1 MERLRT
7 GFEKAK
13 EFAVS
18 NPLAFVSFA
27 VWVVTLVVV
36 YLRDRSWA
44 STVRDL
50 ERALSAVEFDK
61 NRLMEEVQSV
71 KGENIQELCKVAF
84 ELMQKSASESAEA
97 LAREIPKYFGSSTF
111 LQIIF
116 LLSCILFEFNLLF
129 SGLSLK
135 VGGKNVNSVLIIQTL
150 NFLSKYHP
158 ITSLIFG
165 VFVILRSGFA
175 WIGLLDRSNYV
186 DEMLRWQ
193 LSFYLAGVLAYVIN
207 NLAGAKKY
215 LPKDWNDWQE
225 SLKQSSWWI
234 WLLSRASGLHNPN
247 LAGVN
252 LLWLAL
258 KTVFAYGIRY
268 FFYYRRQGCAFDDRN
283 HVFFINTIVHI
294 WVVFLSA
301 LLFYL
306 PVIFLNL
313 NRLQQEYPTTWFVAL
328 VRRTV
333 LTWMQAINRWMS
345 DQQTLG
351 LYTFFL
357 MVILAVYVF
366 RFLYFLW
373 TAKCTWYAWFVSW
386 IFVHIHIA
394 LVLFALPGLNFLMQ
408 RLKMHKM
415 VRTPF
420 VEKFG
425 EGLLQVNQGRQ
436 EKDATSEGSEVPSSD
451 TGAAPDGDN
460 GPKLNTD
467 EAKRLGETYYEE
479 TLLSA
484 MLYGV
489 FTDLSPLKQ
498 EREDKKK
505 QEAAN
510 TEEKKAPEE
519 EDLEDQELYMVFN
532 LVLQSDLLAMEEED
546 AAAAA
551 AEEEA
556 QEQASPSPS
565 KAAKTEFE
573 SSASADGDFSTE
585 GSDDATLHH
594 RRPHAVDQEQ
604 EEEHPKEPVHY
615 EHDKL
620 D

>member
-1 MERLRT
+1 MESLRT
-7 GFEKAK
+7 GFEKVK
-13 EFAVS
+13 EFATS
-18 NPLAFVSFA
+18 NPLAFVSFS
-27 VWVVTLVVV
+27 VWVVTLVLV

-61 NRLMEEVQSV
+61 NRLMEEVHNF
-71 KGENIQELCKVAF
+71 KGEDIQELCKVAF
-84 ELMQKSASESAEA
+84 ELLQKSANESVEA
-97 LAREIPKYFGSSTF
+97 LAREIPKYFSSSTF
-111 LQIIF
+111 LQIVF
-116 LLSCILFEFNLLF
+116 LLSCILFEFNLLY

-135 VGGKNVNSVLIIQTL
+135 VAGKNVNSVLIIQTL

-175 WIGLLDRSNYV
+175 WIGILDRSTYV

-193 LSFYLAGVLAYVIN
+193 LSFYLAGVLAYLIN

-225 SLKQSSWWI
+225 SFKQSSWWI

-252 LLWLAL
+252 LLWLGL
-258 KTVFAYGIRY
+258 KTFFAFGIRY
-268 FFYYRRQGCAFDDRN
+268 FFYYRRQGCTFDDRN

-294 WVVFLSA
+294 WIILLSA

-306 PVIFLNL
+306 PIILLNL
-313 NRLQQEYPTTWFVAL
+313 NRLQQESPATWFVAL

-333 LTWMQAINRWMS
+333 FSWMQVINRWMS

-357 MVILAVYVF
+357 MATLAVYLF

-386 IFVHIHIA
+386 IFIHIHIA

-425 EGLLQVNQGRQ
+425 EGLLQVNQSGQ
-436 EKDATSEGSEVPSSD
+436 SASSEKAASAADDAAASPEGEP
-451 TGAAPDGDN
+451 
-460 GPKLNTD
+460 GPKMNTD

-498 EREDKKK
+498 DREEKKK
-505 QEAAN
+505 QETA
-510 TEEKKAPEE
+510 TEEKKTTEE
-519 EDLEDQELYMVFN
+519 EDLEDQELYLVFN

-546 AAAAA
+546 AAAA
-551 AEEEA
+551 EEQEA
-556 QEQASPSPS
+556 QEEASS
-565 KAAKTEFE
+565 KEAKPDVE
-573 SSASADGDFSTE
+573 SSTFTNEMDGNSSSAEAPDS
-585 GSDDATLHH
+585 TLHN
-594 RRPHAVDQEQ
+594 RRSQQHS
-604 EEEHPKEPVHY
+604 EEVPEESVHY

>member
-1 MERLRT
+1 MESMRT

-13 EFAVS
+13 EFATS
-18 NPLAFVSFA
+18 NPLAFVSFS
-27 VWVVTLVVV
+27 VWVVTFVLV

-44 STVRDL
+44 STVRDM

-61 NRLMEEVQSV
+61 NRLMEEVQNV
-71 KGENIQELCKVAF
+71 KGEDIQELCKVAF
-84 ELMQKSASESAEA
+84 ELLQKSANESVEA
-97 LAREIPKYFGSSTF
+97 LAREIPKYFSSSTF
-111 LQIIF
+111 LQIFF
-116 LLSCILFEFNLLF
+116 LLSCILFEFNLLY

-135 VGGKNVNSVLIIQTL
+135 VAGKNVNSVLIIQTL
-150 NFLSKYHP
+150 NFLSKFHP

-175 WIGLLDRSNYV
+175 WIGLLDRSTYV

-193 LSFYLAGVLAYVIN
+193 LSFYLAGIVAYVIN

-225 SLKQSSWWI
+225 SFKQSSWWI
-234 WLLSRASGLHNPN
+234 WLLSRASGMHNPN

-252 LLWLAL
+252 LLWLGL
-258 KTVFAYGIRY
+258 KTFFAFGIRY

-283 HVFFINTIVHI
+283 HVFFINSIVHI
-294 WVVFLSA
+294 WIIFLSA

-306 PVIFLNL
+306 PIILLNL
-313 NRLQQEYPTTWFVAL
+313 NRLQQESPATWFVAF

-333 LTWMQAINRWMS
+333 FTWMQVINRWMS

-357 MVILAVYVF
+357 MATLVIYVF

-386 IFVHIHIA
+386 IFVHVHIA

-425 EGLLQVNQGRQ
+425 EGLLQVNQSGQ
-436 EKDATSEGSEVPSSD
+436 STSSDKAASSSNDDTATSTDGD
-451 TGAAPDGDN
+451 TG
-460 GPKLNTD
+460 PKMNTD

-505 QEAAN
+505 QEAAA
-510 TEEKKAPEE
+510 EEKKSPEE
-519 EDLEDQELYMVFN
+519 EDLEDQELYLVFN

-546 AAAAA
+546 VAA
-551 AEEEA
+551 AEEQEEQEGQEA
-556 QEQASPSPS
+556 QSSPLKESKPDFDSSTTGDEMNGNSSSEASDS
-565 KAAKTEFE
+565 
-573 SSASADGDFSTE
+573 
-585 GSDDATLHH
+585 TLHY
-594 RRPHAVDQEQ
+594 RRSQQ
-604 EEEHPKEPVHY
+604 SEEVPKEPVHY